1 MRKSQRSVTLS
12 SSKAEYVALLETA
25 KEICFLYQL
34 LRENKIVEQLPI
46 VVKVDN
52 IGAIFMAE
60 NISVSPKTKH
70 VDI

>member
-1 MRKSQRSVTLS
+1 M
-12 SSKAEYVALLETA
+12 
-25 KEICFLYQL
+25 KENEI
-34 LRENKIVEQLPI
+34 EVELPI

-70 VDI
+70 VDIRYRFVNDTVGENSWR